1 MDIAIF
7 GLGYV
12 GAVSAACLAGEGHNV
27 VGIDSNAGKAEL
39 INHGQSPVVE
49 KDLAGMI
56 AQAVAAGRL
65 RATTDPRAAIRDSEL
80 AMVCVGTPSR
90 GNGDL
95 DLTYVRRVCEEI
107 AEALR
112 HKRAFTAVVIR
123 STVLPGTLRNLVIPT
138 LESGIRQEGRARF
151 RRRPVPGVSAGE
163 HGGPRLLQSAEGRD
177 RGERS
182 PDARHAR
189 SP

>member
-1 MDIAIF
+1 MQLAIF

-12 GAVSAACLAGEGHNV
+12 GAVSAACLASEGHDV
-27 VGIDSNAGKAEL
+27 IGIDSNAGKAEL
-39 INHGQSPVVE
+39 INHGKSPVVE

-65 RATTDPRAAIRDSEL
+65 RATTDPRAAIGDSEL
-80 AMVCVGTPSR
+80 ALICVGTPSR

-107 AEALR
+107 GEALR
-112 HKRAFTAVVIR
+112 SKSAFLAVVIR

-138 LESGIRQEGRARF
+138 LESRIRQESRARF
-151 RRRPVPGVSAGE
+151 RRRPVPGISPGGY
-163 HGGPRLLQSAEGRD
+163 GGPRLLPSAEGGD
-177 RGERS
+177 RGER
-182 PDARHAR
+182 
-189 SP
+189 